1 MKQLFRTKPIESY
14 SQSHGQ
20 LRRGSL
26 SVIDLTSLGI
36 AAIIGGGIFS
46 AIGEVA
52 ARGGPGVSLLFIFTA
67 IACGFSGLCY
77 AVFASRIPVS
87 GSAYTYAYV
96 SFGELIAWIIGWDLI
111 LEYAIG
117 NIAVALSW
125 SDYFTGMLDGLGIH
139 LPEYLTC
146 DYWTAS
152 HQLTQEGTIA
162 WQQAPVFLNIRL
174 IGDIPAFLIVVFI
187 SVFVYVGIRE
197 SKIAGNLM
205 VLLKIIV
212 LLIVIGIGAFY
223 IHPENWKPFAPHGI
237 SGILKG
243 VGGVFFA
250 YIGFDAI
257 TTTAEECRH
266 PQRDLPKA
274 MIASLLITT
283 VLYVVITLVLTGI
296 VRYSDLEGG
305 DPLAKVFRMLNMPF
319 ISFLVA
325 FGAIIAMASVL
336 LVFQVGQPRIW
347 MSMSRDGLLPS
358 KFSHIHK
365 RFKTPDFATIITCL
379 LVALPSLFLNISE
392 VTDLTSIGT
401 LFAFILVCG
410 GVFILEDTGKLNT
423 VNNHKGFQLPKTKSR
438 WVVPFVWLAIILF
451 SLFFNRDNL
460 ENFFSFYQGES
471 FFHQL
476 FSKVLSAFFILCSVI
491 VSVRAVMKNLNAIP
505 VFGLMTNLF
514 LMTELTTATWIRFL
528 VWMCIGLCIYFFFS
542 RKNSL
547 LNVKVR

>member
-205 VLLKIIV
+205 VLLKIVV

-410 GVFILEDTGKLNT
+410 GVFILEDTGKLNSD
-423 VNNHKGFQLPKTKSR
+423 NSHKGFQLPKIKSR

-460 ENFFSFYQGES
+460 ENFFSFHQGES

-476 FSKVLSAFFILCSVI
+476 FSKILSAFFILCSVI

>member
-1 MKQLFRTKPIESY
+1 LKQLFRTKPIESY

-152 HQLTQEGTIA
+152 HQLTQEGAIA

-423 VNNHKGFQLPKTKSR
+423 VNNHIGFQLPKIKSR

-460 ENFFSFYQGES
+460 ENFFSFHQGES